1 MQLIWQPISDP
12 VAWADLCIAAERID
26 HTGEIYTADDL
37 AEEIDEAADGSSIL
51 VGVWADGA
59 MVGYAGVRPRDSGRS
74 PLRVEIEG
82 TVHPAVRRHGIGG
95 QLLDWA
101 IRVATGHRDA
111 SCPDLPA
118 EVLAVGY
125 LDNPDQYA
133 LLTARGFQTRSWEAL
148 LERRIDPSSPVQRPA
163 PLEGFRVE
171 PYDRDRSD
179 AVRTAHNL
187 AFGTY
192 PTYAPWSAALWRQ
205 WVDDTQAARPEL
217 SLVAYGP
224 SGTVVSYVISQEYD
238 GVRQL
243 TGRRDLYISKVGTLE
258 EFRGR
263 GLARSLLMRV
273 VAEAAEAGF
282 DQISLHA
289 DVQNPTGAFGLYE
302 SAGFVEVRRLE
313 RMVRIIAPSTAQP
326 TGTAPAVS
334 ATHPRDSGLTRY
346 VR

>member
-12 VAWADLCIAAERID
+12 VAWADLCMAAERID
-26 HTGEIYTADDL
+26 RTGEIYTADDL
-37 AEEIDEAADGSSIL
+37 AEEIDEAGDGSAIL
-51 VGVWADGA
+51 VGVWAEGA

-82 TVHPAVRRHGIGG
+82 TVHPTVRRHGIGG

-111 SCPDLPA
+111 SGPHLPA
-118 EVLAVGY
+118 EVIAVGY
-125 LDNPDQYA
+125 PDNRDQYA
-133 LLTARGFQTRSWEAL
+133 LLTARGFRTRSSEAL
-148 LERRIDPSSPVQRPA
+148 MERPIEPSSPVRRPA
-163 PLEGFRVE
+163 PPDGFRVE

-187 AFGTY
+187 AFGTD

-205 WVDDTQAARPEL
+205 WVDNTQAARPEL
-217 SLVAYGP
+217 SAVAYGP
-224 SGTVVSYVISQEYD
+224 SGTVVSYAISQEYD

-243 TGRRDLYISKVGTLE
+243 TGRRDLYISKLGTIE

-263 GLARSLLMRV
+263 GLARNLLMRV
-273 VAEAAEAGF
+273 VADAAEAGF

-289 DVQNPTGAFGLYE
+289 DVQNPTGAFTLYE

-313 RMVRIIAPSTAQP
+313 RMVRVIEPSARRATDAAEP
-326 TGTAPAVS
+326 VS
-334 ATHPRDSGLTRY
+334 TTHPP
-346 VR
+346 VAQA